1 MNVIARSAE
10 GGMRDALSILD
21 QAISFSEGTIT
32 LDDAMQVTG
41 SLTDEMMDSYL
52 SACVKKKYQK
62 HWKH

>member
-1 MNVIARSAE
+1 
-10 GGMRDALSILD
+10 MRDALSILD